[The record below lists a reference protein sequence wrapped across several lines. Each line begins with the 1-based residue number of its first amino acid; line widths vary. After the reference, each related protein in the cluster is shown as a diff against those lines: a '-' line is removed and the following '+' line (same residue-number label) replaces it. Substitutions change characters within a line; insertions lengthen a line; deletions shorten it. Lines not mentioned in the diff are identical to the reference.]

1 MAAQKKKSAKKVIPK
16 KEVKKE
22 SSPEVLV
29 EEPKPADIVES
40 KDVLQSESS
49 SSKLTQN
56 IGEDALPIVEEKIEN
71 TEENTQEEVSQEKD
85 EPIIDDTLSD
95 EGGKGSLVKK
105 IIIWSGVAIVVGAL
119 LGISWKLAY
128 ERGVVVGQQQV
139 KEIQQKEA
147 ALQEKIATPTPEE
160 ISKIKYTIEVL
171 NGSGISG
178 EAARVKGILEKEGF
192 TVSSTGN
199 ADKSDLEETTIS
211 AKSSV
216 EKEWID
222 LLKTALG
229 TSVVVSEST
238 SLDDTESADVIVTVG
253 SKKAE

>member
-1 MAAQKKKSAKKVIPK
+1 MAAQKKKPAKKVIPK

-22 SSPEVLV
+22 SPPEVLV
-29 EEPKPADIVES
+29 EEPKLAEPES
-40 KDVLQSESS
+40 LSPE
-49 SSKLTQN
+49 LTQN
-56 IGEDALPIVEEKIEN
+56 IEEDALPIVR
-71 TEENTQEEVSQEKD
+71 EEVENI
-85 EPIIDDTLSD
+85 EEDTKEEESLEED
-95 EGGKGSLVKK
+95 KKGGSLVKK
-105 IIIWSGVAIVVGAL
+105 ILIWSGVAIVIGAL

-128 ERGVVVGQQQV
+128 ERGVVVGETRV

-147 ALQEKIATPTPEE
+147 AVQEKIATPTRTE
-160 ISKIKYTIEVL
+160 ISKGNYTIEVL

-199 ADKSDLEETTIS
+199 ADKSDFEETTIS

-229 TSVVVSEST
+229 TSVVVSEPT